1 MHPALPFQHTIGYN
15 PNSLMHTHL
24 TLHVQSCKVIP
35 LFGKRHWISEPTS
48 FILGI
53 KSWHY
58 THVHSSLLW
67 YFATYGYIWHNP
79 CIVSDFSIQHKV
91 HSKPLRFARSCV
103 SYNLDK
109 CLTKW
114 YTIQN
119 SLIDL
124 KITSH
129 FTSYLFT
136 FLIWLIVSIMYFS
149 GSSMYFLVLL

>member
-109 CLTKW
+109 CLTKCKD
-114 YTIQN
+114 N
-119 SLIDL
+119 SIIHNTKLPHWPKD
-124 KITSH
+124 H
-129 FTSYLFT
+129 FSFYLLSFYLSYLVNSFNN
-136 FLIWLIVSIMYFS
+136 
-149 GSSMYFLVLL
+149 VLFR